1 MKVINLF
8 GGPGS
13 GKSTTAAGLFYFMKL
28 RGQSVDLVTE
38 YAKELVWEGRLD
50 DMLDKQEDIFV
61 EQQRRV
67 RRLRDN
73 VEYAIVDSPLLL
85 SAVYPIMNQKQK
97 GVDEWPAMDE
107 FLAFVKAVNNTYNNA
122 NIFLERPSSFEDNG
136 RDHDLEQS
144 MEIDYAIKDTLSR
157 LDEPFLSVPTNNLTV
172 ELLLDLFKD
181 KDPGFPS
188 F

>member
-13 GKSTTAAGLFYFMKL
+13 GKSTTAAGLFYHMKL

-38 YAKELVWEGRLD
+38 YAKELVWEGRLE

-61 EQQRRV
+61 EQQRRI

-73 VEYAIVDSPLLL
+73 VDYAIVDSPLLL
-85 SAVYPIMNQKQK
+85 SYVYPKMNQVQK
-97 GVDEWPAMDE
+97 GVNDWPAIEE
-107 FLAFVKAVNNTYNNA
+107 FLNFVVAVNNTYNNT
-122 NIFLERPSSFEDNG
+122 NIFLNRPSKFEENG

-144 MEIDYAIKDTLSR
+144 EAIDNAIKGALHE
-157 LDEPFLSVPTNNLTV
+157 LNEPFFTLPTNNMTV
-172 ELLLDLFKD
+172 EMLLDMFRD
-181 KDPGFPS
+181 NDPGFPS